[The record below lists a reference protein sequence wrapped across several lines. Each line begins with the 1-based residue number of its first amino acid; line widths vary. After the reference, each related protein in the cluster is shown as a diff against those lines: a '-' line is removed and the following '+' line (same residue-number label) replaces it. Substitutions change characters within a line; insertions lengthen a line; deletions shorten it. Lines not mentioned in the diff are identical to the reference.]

1 MKMKNRFW
9 LLMILFLILRFCK
22 WFFRLSISWWL
33 IRLLVE
39 RRLWWSV
46 SRESRG
52 ILMLIDLLLWILIC
66 LEWMGLL
73 LQVRL
78 GNLLISMLR
87 RGGRR
92 SLWLSHILLFLR
104 ISLVMLKRK
113 DLMDSYRNLLIMI
126 SLRSFLRRLS
136 LFDLFISKNLNI

>member
-1 MKMKNRFW
+1 MIMKNRFW

-22 WFFRLSISWWL
+22 WFFRLNISWWL

-46 SRESRG
+46 SRECRG
-52 ILMLIDLLLWILIC
+52 ILMLIGLLLWILIC

-73 LQVRL
+73 LLVRL
-78 GNLLISMLR
+78 GNLLINMLR

-92 SLWLSHILLFLR
+92 SLWLLLILLFLR